1 MVGEVEELKNRRLC
15 AFVRLNEA
23 KDVGKITEVSL
34 PTRFMFI
41 LLVPLDDINVGVEIG
56 RCLGT
61 LMTDEV
67 KSYSKLSEE
76 VNIEDDICFGSK
88 KKFILNVLHHITT

>member
-34 PTRFMFI
+34 PTRFIFI
-41 LLVPLDDINVGVEIG
+41 LLVPTDDISVGLEIG
-56 RCLGT
+56 RCIGT
-61 LMTDEV
+61 LLTDEAR
-67 KSYSKLSEE
+67 KYLH
-76 VNIEDDICFGSK
+76 NISRVYRK
-88 KKFILNVLHHITT
+88 YL

>member
-41 LLVPLDDINVGVEIG
+41 LLVPLDDVGVGVEIG

-67 KSYSKLSEE
+67 KRSYNKLSED
-76 VNIEDDICFGSK
+76 VIDTRRNTF
-88 KKFILNVLHHITT
+88 

>member
-1 MVGEVEELKNRRLC
+1 MNDKFKRKIPVGAEVLNIMVGEVEELENRRLC

-34 PTRFMFI
+34 PTRFLFI
-41 LLVPLDDINVGVEIG
+41 LLVPLDDIGVGVEIG

-61 LMTDEV
+61 LMTDEARTCIFGV
-67 KSYSKLSEE
+67 K
-76 VNIEDDICFGSK
+76 VNFLK
-88 KKFILNVLHHITT
+88 